1 MLFWIIVV
9 FFLGLLGLVHE
20 AFLINYGIPL
30 FAEAT
35 SVCLMLVALGMLF
48 SYNKQCKGKSKK

>member
-9 FFLGLLGLVHE
+9 FLLGLIGLVHE

-35 SVCLMLVALGMLF
+35 SVCLMLVALGMLL
-48 SYNKQCKGKSKK
+48 SYHKQQKVKK

>member
-9 FFLGLLGLVHE
+9 FLLGLIGLVHE
-20 AFLINYGIPL
+20 AFLINFGIPL

-35 SVCLMLVALGMLF
+35 SVCLMLVALGMLLSF
-48 SYNKQCKGKSKK
+48 HKQQKVKK

>member
-9 FFLGLLGLVHE
+9 FLLGLIGLVHE
-20 AFLINYGIPL
+20 AFLITFGVPL

-35 SVCLMLVALGMLF
+35 SVCIMLVALGMLL
-48 SYNKQCKGKSKK
+48 SYHKQQKDDK